1 MKILPVEAI
10 RQADA
15 YTIKN
20 EPIASIDLMER
31 AARACY
37 EWLKKRLDNQR
48 RVVYFCGMGNNGGD
62 GLAIARMIARFNY
75 NGEVF
80 IVHHSDRKS
89 DDFLENEARLREIRT
104 VQVTDL
110 KEAGSI
116 PSIGPGDVVIDAIF
130 GSGLSQPVTGL
141 AADVIRCINSS
152 GAMVISIDIPSG
164 LFADR
169 HTDEKEGAVIHAGY
183 TLSFEFPKLSFL
195 FPENDKRVGEWE
207 ILSIGLDRG
216 FISGISVKNHLT
228 TLADVR
234 PLLRQRM
241 KFAHKGHHG
250 HALIIS
256 GSHGMMGAA
265 VLASRACLRSGVGLL
280 HAHVPAA
287 GVSVM
292 QTAVPEAML
301 SIDVNNTFFSAHPRL
316 EPYTA
321 VGIGPAIGTSTETQ
335 NALKLLIQ
343 DISVPLVLDADALT
357 ILGENKTWLS
367 FLPKNSVLTP
377 HPKEFERLTR
387 KARHDFERNE
397 LQREFCMKHG
407 VYVVLKGAHT
417 SVCGPDGVCYFNSTG
432 NPGMATGGSGDVLT
446 GLITGML
453 AQNYPALHA
462 CVLGVYLHG
471 LAGDLAAR
479 KTGYNAL
486 IAGDIAC
493 YIGKAFTRLEKIG

>member
-1 MKILPVEAI
+1 MKILPMEAI

-48 RVVYFCGMGNNGGD
+48 RVLYFCGMGNNGGD
-62 GLAIARMIARFNY
+62 GLALARMIARFNY
-75 NGEVF
+75 NGEVY

-89 DDFLENEARLREIRT
+89 DDFTENEARLQEIRT
-104 VQVTDL
+104 VQV
-110 KEAGSI
+110 AGI
-116 PSIGPGDVVIDAIF
+116 TEGDRLPSIGPGDVVVDAIF
-130 GSGLSQPVTGL
+130 GSGLSQPARGL
-141 AADVIRCINSS
+141 AADVIRHINSS
-152 GAMVISIDIPSG
+152 GALVISIDIPSG
-164 LFADR
+164 LFADK
-169 HTDEKEGAVIHAGY
+169 HTDDKEGAVIQADY

-195 FPENDKRVGEWE
+195 FPENDSRVGEWE
-207 ILSIGLDRG
+207 ILPIGLDRG
-216 FISGISVKNHLT
+216 FISGVPVQNHLT
-228 TLADVR
+228 TKADVW

-250 HALIIS
+250 HALLIS
-256 GSHGMMGAA
+256 GSYGMMGAA
-265 VLASRACLRSGVGLL
+265 VMASRACLRSGVGLL
-280 HAHVPAA
+280 HVHVPAA
-287 GVSVM
+287 GVTVM

-301 SIDVNNTFFSAHPRL
+301 SIDGSETAFSAHPRL

-321 VGIGPAIGTSTETQ
+321 VGIGPAIGTSQQTQ

-343 DISVPLVLDADALT
+343 DVTAPLVLDADALT

-377 HPKEFERLTR
+377 HPKEFERITR
-387 KARHDFERNE
+387 KARHDFDRND
-397 LQREFCMKHG
+397 LQREFCVKHG

-417 SVCGPDGVCYFNSTG
+417 SICGPDGVCYFNSTG

-446 GLITGML
+446 GLITGLL
-453 AQNYPALHA
+453 AQNYSALHA
-462 CVLGVYLHG
+462 CLLGVYLHG

-479 KTGYNAL
+479 KTGFNAL
-486 IAGDIAC
+486 IAGDIAE
-493 YIGKAFTRLEKIG
+493 YIGKAFTRLEKQG